1 MYVLTPAINIYST
14 QKKKIMSHKDYKL
27 NVYYNEVYDVLP
39 FQTQYFFS
47 LQAPRRRFL
56 RVSKYFKTRL

>member
-27 NVYYNEVYDVLP
+27 NVYYNEVYDALP

-47 LQAPRRRFL
+47 LQAHAAPF
-56 RVSKYFKTRL
+56 STSFKVF